1 MAVAVAVVAG
11 SDSAG
16 AVRSV
21 WGGTVAVGA
30 SCSARSRPN
39 TLRSKL
45 RMPMGEAFRVSW
57 VREMSD
63 LRELIPGQG
72 GYVRLAAGSG
82 PSVARP
88 ARVETDPQLIRNRS
102 PNESCGHAVR
112 A

>member
-1 MAVAVAVVAG
+1 MAGAVSRTGADSLAGSSTVVVTG

-21 WGGTVAVGA
+21 WGGTVAVGAGA

-57 VREMSD
+57 VR
-63 LRELIPGQG
+63 
-72 GYVRLAAGSG
+72 
-82 PSVARP
+82 
-88 ARVETDPQLIRNRS
+88 
-102 PNESCGHAVR
+102 
-112 A
+112 